1 MLLCQERIFL
11 RRHFKQDAVVDV
23 AVVLVN
29 NSQQFVGILSP
40 NLFPLF
46 FNRWFSRYVIAAML
60 VDSKQKIAH

>member
-1 MLLCQERIFL
+1 MLLGQELLFL

-23 AVVLVN
+23 AVLLVN

-46 FNRWFSRYVIAAML
+46 LRCLPQCIGEPCF
-60 VDSKQKIAH
+60 